1 MIDHPVSPHHFV
13 ATLTRYRDLIG
24 RLVRRD
30 FSAKYRGSMLG
41 VVWAVVTPLLMV
53 TVFVFVFGVVFQARW
68 GSESMPRASFTVTF
82 LLGMMVHGIFAEALA
97 RAPSAV
103 LGNPAYVKKVVFP
116 LEILPVVIVLN
127 ALVSAAIGLTIVLII
142 HLLLSGTVEPTLV
155 LLPLVLAPYVLTV
168 LGFVYFVGSIG
179 VYFRDISHIIG
190 LVTLASMFMAP
201 IFYPIAAVPE
211 AFRTLLYLNPLTF
224 PVEQAR
230 AVALYG
236 QAPDWLGLG
245 IYTAVGVAFAWL
257 GFAWF
262 QKTRRG
268 FADVV

>member
-1 MIDHPVSPHHFV
+1 MIDHPTSLHHFV
-13 ATLTRYRDLIG
+13 ATLARYSDLIG

-41 VVWAVVTPLLMV
+41 VIWAVVTPLLMV

-68 GSESMPRASFTVTF
+68 GSESTPTASFTVTF

-97 RAPSAV
+97 RAPSTV

-127 ALVSAAIGLTIVLII
+127 AVISATIGLAIVLIL
-142 HLLLSGTVEPTLV
+142 HLALSGAVQPTLV
-155 LLPLVLAPYVLTV
+155 LIPFVLAPFVLTI
-168 LGFVYFVGSIG
+168 LGLVYFVSSIG

-211 AFRTLLYLNPLTF
+211 AFRTLLYLNPITF
-224 PVEQAR
+224 PVEQTR

-236 QAPDWLGLG
+236 QAPNWQGLA
-245 IYTAVGVAFAWL
+245 IYTAVGVLFAWL
-257 GFAWF
+257 GYVWF
-262 QKTRRG
+262 QKTRKG